1 MTFSYRIFNC
11 IEHVDVSEW
20 QRVRSA
26 CNGSIVMD
34 PRFIAAVEVSMKQV
48 EKFWYI
54 VLYDEGGVAVLCTSA
69 SAMTVDLA
77 DLAEPGPSAHHPAH
91 TVAVFATAAFE
102 GSHLRATYWDR
113 RSYSRARAALR
124 QSGGSSSAGQ
134 DYLRSGDGGPSR
146 RNRL

>member
-1 MTFSYRIFNC
+1 MTFSYRIFNS
-11 IEHVDVSEW
+11 IEHVDVTEW
-20 QRVRSA
+20 QRVRYA

-69 SAMTVDLA
+69 SAMTVDLC
-77 DLAEPGPSAHHPAH
+77 GSCRSRPSAHHPAH
-91 TVAVFATAAFE
+91 TVVIFATAAFE
-102 GSHLRATYWDR
+102 DSHLRATYWDR

-124 QSGGSSSAGQ
+124 QSKGSSSAGQ
-134 DYLRSGDGGPSR
+134 NYLRSGDGDPSR
-146 RNRL
+146 CNRL